1 MKAFVLVTRESNY
14 IAKDLLYPIK
24 NLNVVFSLTDEKDI
38 EFSFKIKNILKT
50 IDIVFVF
57 IDKTINENSIFQRE
71 LYYVLNS
78 NRIKKFIVPIV
89 INAAPIPEQL
99 SRFQSI
105 LYDSKT
111 MDCETKAR
119 QKIEELLPVFE
130 EKKNM
135 QEENRYRKIQKYSS
149 LLSLIFFPAIMLI
162 TTGIIIV
169 FIVSRN
175 IKNYES
181 YMMIYTYIIFITIF
195 MVTLSFLYFLR
206 KNLREDKT
214 KEKNS
219 YSQKIDSAL
228 VYEKY
233 KTLKNS
239 NSESNKKI
247 STEKKE
253 IDVLGLAKLNLENIN
268 DYYSWSQKQAKA
280 SFILAVIMSIL
291 GFALVIA
298 GIILPIVLKLSIE
311 IAFIPAIGGVITELI
326 AGTALVVYRSSLS
339 QLNHYHNAL
348 HEDERFLSSV
358 NLLNQ
363 FSTVESQ
370 DEMLKEII
378 RSEIQ
383 MNVIEAEN
391 RKEVEKPKK

>member
-38 EFSFKIKNILKT
+38 EFSFKIKNILKA

-57 IDKTINENSIFQRE
+57 IDKKIDENSIFQRE
-71 LYYVLNS
+71 LHYVLNS
-78 NRIKKFIVPIV
+78 NKIKKFIVPIV

-105 LYDSKT
+105 LYDSKS
-111 MDCETKAR
+111 MGCETKAR
-119 QKIEELLPVFE
+119 QEIEELLSVFE

-149 LLSLIFFPAIMLI
+149 TVSLICIPILMIFLTVICFFFWNKETINWHDFP
-162 TTGIIIV
+162 TII
-169 FIVSRN
+169 
-175 IKNYES
+175 E
-181 YMMIYTYIIFITIF
+181 MIALFMTIF
-195 MVTLSFLYFLR
+195 TATLSFLYSL
-206 KNLREDKT
+206 KKKLYEDRSE
-214 KEKNS
+214 EKAS
-219 YSQKIDSAL
+219 YS
-228 VYEKY
+228 
-233 KTLKNS
+233 
-239 NSESNKKI
+239 KKI
-247 STEKKE
+247 ASAIINERIIDEKRGKIKDSTEKKE